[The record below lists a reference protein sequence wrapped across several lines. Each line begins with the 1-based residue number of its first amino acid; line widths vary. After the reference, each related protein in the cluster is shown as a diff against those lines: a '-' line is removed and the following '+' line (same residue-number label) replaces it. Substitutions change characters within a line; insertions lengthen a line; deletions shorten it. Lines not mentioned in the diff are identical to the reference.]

1 MGEVLAVRR
10 SERAAVSKSLWKGVR
25 GRTFLSRKVSPDNT
39 ECHARTENVC
49 SMRSAAW
56 PVDPS
61 SRVNCE
67 DWTISFPPASA

>member
-39 ECHARTENVC
+39 ECHARTENV
-49 SMRSAAW
+49 
-56 PVDPS
+56 
-61 SRVNCE
+61 RVNCE